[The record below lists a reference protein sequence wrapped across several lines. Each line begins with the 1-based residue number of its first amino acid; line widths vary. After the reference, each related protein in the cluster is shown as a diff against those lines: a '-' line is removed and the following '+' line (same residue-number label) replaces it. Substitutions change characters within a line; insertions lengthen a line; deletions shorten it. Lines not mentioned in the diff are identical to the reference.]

1 MKKIFS
7 LLIMGLIGILFGIKG
22 VCALEND
29 TTVTKTYIDNV
40 WSFHYRDGKVWT
52 YGNLPYNYANGKLAY
67 CIQPDSSINTSNYS
81 SYTDFSITGYSEE
94 DKRQMELISYYGYGF
109 KNHNTLKYYMATQEL
124 IWLLSKDEKIK
135 WTVSNTSSS
144 EEINVEN
151 EKKEILSL
159 IEKHNLLPSFA
170 YNEIKM
176 TTDSKIELIDENNV
190 LENYNISSSSDINIE
205 KNGNKLIINSSNIG
219 NFSLFI
225 SPIENYNDT
234 TVAYDNENI
243 RTQDLAIF
251 GKPELR
257 MGFLYVNVDKSKVK
271 INKKDKDTGELI
283 LDLGNK
289 IKINDQIYEF
299 NNGEI
304 NLNLPVGKYVIEEV
318 SASNNYYVNKEKIEF
333 EITNSDKYKEIDFY
347 NEKTKGKISINKTDE
362 NKEKLSNVK
371 FEIYNENNDIV
382 DTIVTSNN
390 EYDESKIL
398 PLGKYFVK
406 EVSNI
411 NGYEIDKNIYEVNLK
426 YNDDNIKIVNEKLD
440 IVNKKIKCEIVI
452 ISKDN
457 DGNNTN
463 IYFDIYNDKKEIVYS
478 GKTEDGLSKV
488 ILEYGNYYIKENKV
502 DNGYKINEETI
513 NFTVND
519 DFCNAPIK
527 IINEKV
533 LMPVTSAEKDL
544 CYTLLFFTDILGW
557 IFVKK
562 YC

>member
-81 SYTDFSITGYSEE
+81 SYTDFSITGYSEQ
-94 DKRQMELISYYGYGF
+94 DRKQMELISYYGYGF

-135 WTVSNTSSS
+135 WTVSNSSSS

-347 NEKTKGKISINKTDE
+347 NEKTKGKITINKTNE
-362 NKEKLSNVK
+362 NKEKL
-371 FEIYNENNDIV
+371 
-382 DTIVTSNN
+382 
-390 EYDESKIL
+390 
-398 PLGKYFVK
+398 
-406 EVSNI
+406 
-411 NGYEIDKNIYEVNLK
+411 
-426 YNDDNIKIVNEKLD
+426 
-440 IVNKKIKCEIVI
+440 
-452 ISKDN
+452 
-457 DGNNTN
+457 
-463 IYFDIYNDKKEIVYS
+463 
-478 GKTEDGLSKV
+478 
-488 ILEYGNYYIKENKV
+488 
-502 DNGYKINEETI
+502 
-513 NFTVND
+513 
-519 DFCNAPIK
+519 
-527 IINEKV
+527 
-533 LMPVTSAEKDL
+533 
-544 CYTLLFFTDILGW
+544 
-557 IFVKK
+557 
-562 YC
+562 

>member
-81 SYTDFSITGYSEE
+81 SYTDFSITGYSEQ
-94 DKRQMELISYYGYGF
+94 DRKQMELISYYGYGF

-135 WTVSNTSSS
+135 WTVSNSSSS